1 MKRNI
6 NNLFFATTMLLLS
19 ACGSS
24 DKDKPAPLKP
34 EQVIA
39 EAKEVISVGKILPKA
54 GIISLS
60 STVSGSIEELHVKA
74 GDSVKKGDLI
84 LELRAR
90 EEQLAASESQAQVA
104 VQAAR
109 NAADAYDVRLAEIK
123 LDELQAKY
131 ETSKGLAEKGAETQE
146 VLTTDLA
153 NYQQQL
159 QKVAQAKQS
168 VRANRQSLNELQQRQ
183 QLSALNVKDR
193 QIKAPAAGTLL
204 SMEVRQGQVLQ
215 ANTMFAELAPAG
227 EVVAECEVDELYA
240 SKVKLGQRVLIYPT
254 SNATPVAEGTISF
267 VGASLQDKSILYEK
281 IGEGTDRRVRR
292 MTVTI
297 TSAKRPLLINDKVE
311 CKIILN

>member
-1 MKRNI
+1 MKKNI
-6 NNLFFATTMLLLS
+6 SNLFCATTILLVS
-19 ACGSS
+19 ACGGG
-24 DKDKPAPLKP
+24 DQDKPAPVKP

-60 STVSGSIEELHVKA
+60 STVTGNIEQLHVKA
-74 GDSVKKGDLI
+74 GDSLKKGDLI

-104 VQAAR
+104 AQAAR
-109 NAADAYDVRLAEIK
+109 NTADAYEVRLAEIK

-131 ETSKGLAEKGAETQE
+131 QTSRALAEKGAETQE

-159 QKVAQAKQS
+159 QKVAQARQTVS
-168 VRANRQSLNELQQRQ
+168 ANRESLNELKQRQ
-183 QLSALNVKDR
+183 QRSTLNLKDR
-193 QIKAPAAGTLL
+193 QIKAPAAGILL
-204 SMEVRQGQVLQ
+204 NMDVRQGQVLQ
-215 ANTMFAELAPAG
+215 ANAVFAELAPEG
-227 EVVAECEVDELYA
+227 DVVAECEVDELYA
-240 SKVKLGQRVLIYPT
+240 GKVKVGQRVLIYPT
-254 SNATPVAEGTISF
+254 SSATPVAEGEISF

-297 TSAKRPLLINDKVE
+297 KSSKRPLLINDKVE